1 MKTKRPN
8 NFPLKIMSLAVA
20 ILVWL
25 IVVNVDN
32 PVISKTYIISNVEL
46 INKQYIEDTD
56 KVCMRDDEQ
65 TPVRVT
71 IKAERKTLSRITAEN
86 IQAVADAQ
94 QAVSLETNPVMIP
107 ISVTCPG
114 ISQNNISVQPQNM
127 SVRLEDRATAEFM
140 VTVNSGE
147 GMPGKGYE
155 IGSQIVSPEKVR
167 ITGPKSMINK
177 IDKVIANVDVN
188 GITEDTTDTENLT
201 IIDKNQEQFSEDSMK
216 YIGMDNVKATVTTK
230 LWKVRAGV
238 KINVNY
244 KGEPAD
250 GYVVDSA
257 VTVPETVSVAGSEEA
272 LDELKVMGNTI
283 WVQDEKSVDISGAKN
298 DVEEKVN
305 ISELLSEGLKLTSGS
320 SEEVWVNIRILPKG
334 GKIFTIP
341 ATKDSVRF
349 KNKAD
354 NLQVSFE
361 IDKMEVRVKAV
372 EGDIEALSND
382 DIKASI
388 DLSDKEEGSYEVPV
402 KITLPKGYELIEDVK
417 TEIKVSKVSTIAEEK

>member
-201 IIDKNQEQFSEDSMK
+201 IIDKNQEQLSEDSMK

-244 KGEPAD
+244 KGVPAD

-320 SEEVWVNIRILPKG
+320 SEEVWVNIRVLPEG

-372 EGDIEALSND
+372 DGDIEALSDD

-402 KITLPKGYELIEDVK
+402 KINLPKGYELIEDVK

>member
-201 IIDKNQEQFSEDSMK
+201 IIDKNQEQLSEDSMK
-216 YIGMDNVKATVTTK
+216 YIGMDNAKATVTTK

-305 ISELLSEGLKLTSGS
+305 ISELLQ
-320 SEEVWVNIRILPKG
+320 KG
-334 GKIFTIP
+334 
-341 ATKDSVRF
+341 
-349 KNKAD
+349 
-354 NLQVSFE
+354 
-361 IDKMEVRVKAV
+361 
-372 EGDIEALSND
+372 
-382 DIKASI
+382 
-388 DLSDKEEGSYEVPV
+388 
-402 KITLPKGYELIEDVK
+402 
-417 TEIKVSKVSTIAEEK
+417 

>member
-201 IIDKNQEQFSEDSMK
+201 D
-216 YIGMDNVKATVTTK
+216 
-230 LWKVRAGV
+230 R
-238 KINVNY
+238 
-244 KGEPAD
+244 
-250 GYVVDSA
+250 
-257 VTVPETVSVAGSEEA
+257 
-272 LDELKVMGNTI
+272 
-283 WVQDEKSVDISGAKN
+283 KSV
-298 DVEEKVN
+298 V
-305 ISELLSEGLKLTSGS
+305 
-320 SEEVWVNIRILPKG
+320 
-334 GKIFTIP
+334 
-341 ATKDSVRF
+341 
-349 KNKAD
+349 
-354 NLQVSFE
+354 
-361 IDKMEVRVKAV
+361 
-372 EGDIEALSND
+372 
-382 DIKASI
+382 
-388 DLSDKEEGSYEVPV
+388 
-402 KITLPKGYELIEDVK
+402 
-417 TEIKVSKVSTIAEEK
+417 